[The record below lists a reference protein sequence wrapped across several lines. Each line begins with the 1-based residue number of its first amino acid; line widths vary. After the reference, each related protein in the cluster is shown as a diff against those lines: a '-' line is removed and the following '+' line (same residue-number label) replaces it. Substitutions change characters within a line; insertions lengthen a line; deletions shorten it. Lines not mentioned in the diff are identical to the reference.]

1 LPLLDTESQPWWFT
15 FLGAS
20 GGRTLLGVELNC
32 GEIGII
38 LIHSGNSNI
47 SKEQIRQPDL
57 IYLGHSV
64 YAELKGVRGYP
75 VLTIINID
83 TEKLGDRSYISHDG
97 TTAVV
102 IDPQRDINRVQAI
115 LDREELTLGAVLE
128 THIHND
134 YVSGG
139 LQLAKEHNVQYL
151 VNQSDL
157 VSYAR
162 FGVQDNQIFPVG
174 SFALKA
180 LLTPGH
186 TYTHMSYVLLDAQQ
200 KAHGVF
206 TGGSMLHG
214 STGRPDLLG
223 ATHAFELAGLQ
234 HGSVRQ
240 IAELLEDKISIYPT
254 HGFGS
259 FCSATPTSGDAST
272 IADERKANP
281 ALILEKAEFV
291 ALTLAALDSFP
302 SYFKYMAP
310 INLAG
315 PSPIDLSALESM
327 LSEEIIQ
334 AMIAGSWVADLRT
347 RTSWTSAHVPGSLS
361 FGLDGSFASYVGW
374 LLPHE
379 GKLILL
385 SDQTSDIDQAQ
396 IELARI
402 GIDHPEGSYVG
413 DFSSFQPLNHT
424 RTVTF
429 KELPQAVKEKLV
441 TVLDVRSNSE
451 RAASHIAPSIH
462 INLHELASRV
472 AELPRDREIWVH
484 CASAYRATMAV
495 GILEKLEIKAVL
507 INEAYEACLE
517 VAGIEIVTGRYDS
530 GLAELSH

>member
-1 LPLLDTESQPWWFT
+1 LLDTESQPWWFT